1 MKLHY
6 SPASPFVRKVM
17 VCAII
22 RGLDGRITKVATNP
36 HVSPADLLAD
46 NPLSRV
52 PALVTES
59 GDTVFDSPVICEYLD
74 TLGDAP
80 RLVPPDGPA
89 RITALKWQ
97 ALGDGIM
104 DAAVARRMQ
113 AALPQDEGRTAFV
126 SRQAAVVARSLD
138 LLEQMDLSG
147 PLEIGRITIGCALG
161 YLDFRFGH
169 EDWRAGRPRLAA
181 WWAAT
186 GTQRGFAETVP
197 VG

>member
-6 SPASPFVRKVM
+6 AGASPFVRKVM

-22 RGLDGRITKVATNP
+22 RGLDGRIEKVSTNP
-36 HVSPADLLAD
+36 HLSPAELLAD

-52 PALVTES
+52 PAMVTES
-59 GDTVFDSPVICEYLD
+59 GDTLYDSPVICEYLD
-74 TLGDAP
+74 TLGDAAP
-80 RLVPPDGPA
+80 LVPPAGAA
-89 RITALKWQ
+89 RIASLKWQ

-113 AALPQDEGRTAFV
+113 AALPQDEGRVAFGT
-126 SRQAAVVARSLD
+126 RQAAVVGRALD
-138 LLEQMDLSG
+138 VLEHTDLSG

-161 YLDFRFGH
+161 YLDFRFAH
-169 EDWRAGRPRLAA
+169 EDWKTARPKLAA
-181 WWAAT
+181 WWADVST
-186 GTQRGFAETVP
+186 RPGFAETTP

>member
-6 SPASPFVRKVM
+6 AGASPFVRKVM

-22 RGLDGRITKVATNP
+22 RGLDGRI
-36 HVSPADLLAD
+36 D

-52 PALVTES
+52 PAMVTES
-59 GDTVFDSPVICEYLD
+59 GDTLYDSTVICEYLD
-74 TLGDAP
+74 TLGDAAP
-80 RLVPPDGPA
+80 LVPPAGAA
-89 RITALKWQ
+89 RIASLKWQ

-113 AALPQDEGRTAFV
+113 AALPQDEGRVAFGT
-126 SRQAAVVARSLD
+126 RQAAVVGRALD
-138 LLEQMDLSG
+138 VLEHTDLSG

-161 YLDFRFGH
+161 YLDFRFAH
-169 EDWRAGRPRLAA
+169 EDWKTARPKLAA
-181 WWAAT
+181 WWADVST
-186 GTQRGFAETVP
+186 RPGFAETTP

>member
-6 SPASPFVRKVM
+6 AGASPFVRKVM

-22 RGLDGRITKVATNP
+22 RGLDGRIKKVSTNP
-36 HVSPADLLAD
+36 HLSPAELLAD

-52 PALVTES
+52 PAMVTES
-59 GDTVFDSPVICEYLD
+59 GDTLYDSPVICEYLD
-74 TLGDAP
+74 TLGDAAP
-80 RLVPPDGPA
+80 LVPPAGAA
-89 RITALKWQ
+89 RIASLKWQ

-113 AALPQDEGRTAFV
+113 AALPQDEGRVAFGT
-126 SRQAAVVARSLD
+126 RQAAVVGRALD
-138 LLEQMDLSG
+138 VLEHTDLSG

-161 YLDFRFGH
+161 YLDFRFAH
-169 EDWRAGRPRLAA
+169 EDWKTARPKLAA
-181 WWAAT
+181 WWADVST
-186 GTQRGFAETVP
+186 RPGFAETTP

>member
-6 SPASPFVRKVM
+6 AGASPFVRKVM

-22 RGLDGRITKVATNP
+22 RGLDGRIEKVSTNP
-36 HVSPADLLAD
+36 HLSPAELLAD

-52 PALVTES
+52 PAMVTES
-59 GDTVFDSPVICEYLD
+59 GDTLYDSPVICEYLD
-74 TLGDAP
+74 TLGDAAP
-80 RLVPPDGPA
+80 LVPPAGAA
-89 RITALKWQ
+89 RIASLKWQ

-113 AALPQDEGRTAFV
+113 AALPQDEPRVAFGT
-126 SRQAAVVARSLD
+126 RQAAVVGRALD
-138 LLEQMDLSG
+138 VLEHTDLSG

-161 YLDFRFGH
+161 YLDFRFAH
-169 EDWRAGRPRLAA
+169 EDWKTARPKLAA
-181 WWAAT
+181 WWADIST
-186 GTQRGFAETVP
+186 RPGFAETTP

>member
-6 SPASPFVRKVM
+6 AGASPFVRKVM

-22 RGLDGRITKVATNP
+22 RGLDGRIEKVSTNP
-36 HVSPADLLAD
+36 HLSPAELLAD

-52 PALVTES
+52 PAMVTES
-59 GDTVFDSPVICEYLD
+59 GDTLYDSPVICEYLD
-74 TLGDAP
+74 TLGDAAP
-80 RLVPPDGPA
+80 LVPPAGAA
-89 RITALKWQ
+89 RIASLKWQ

-113 AALPQDEGRTAFV
+113 AALPQDEGRVAFGT
-126 SRQAAVVARSLD
+126 RQAAVVGRALD
-138 LLEQMDLSG
+138 VLEHTDLSG

-161 YLDFRFGH
+161 YLDFRFAH
-169 EDWRAGRPRLAA
+169 EDWKTARPKLAA
-181 WWAAT
+181 WWADIST
-186 GTQRGFAETVP
+186 RPGFAETTP

>member
-6 SPASPFVRKVM
+6 AGASPFVRKVL

-22 RGLDGRITKVATNP
+22 RGLDGKIERVSSNP
-36 HVSPADLLAD
+36 HASPAELLAD

-52 PALVTES
+52 PAMVSDS
-59 GDTVFDSPVICEYLD
+59 GDTLYDSPVICEYLD
-74 TLGDAP
+74 TLGDAAP
-80 RLVPPDGPA
+80 LIPPVGAA
-89 RITALKWQ
+89 RIASLKWQ

-113 AALPQDEGRTAFV
+113 AALPQDEARVAFGN
-126 SRQAAVVARSLD
+126 RQAAVVQRALD
-138 LLEQMDLSG
+138 VLENTDLSG

-161 YLDFRFGH
+161 YLDFRFAH
-169 EDWRAGRPRLAA
+169 EDWKGTRPKLAA
-181 WWAAT
+181 WWA
-186 GTQRGFAETVP
+186 GVSTQHGFAQTVP